1 MGFYRHHFVSDPAR
15 GAANAR
21 RWENGGS
28 LRREQ
33 ALHYQSPICTI
44 WNDATG
50 ANGTRITRAANQH
63 HAKQD
68 ERAAKKCRIC
78 FKTRRYVEPARK
90 KVRQRRRRGF
100 EPNPLS
106 LSSKPGPLSQQI
118 DMQQLRTRNHSSTG
132 YATSKQTKILLAKAL
147 QDTIL
152 PVKTLSVTHGV

>member
-68 ERAAKKCRIC
+68 ERAAKNCRIC

-90 KVRQRRRRGF
+90 KVRQRRRVEGSNQIPF
-100 EPNPLS
+100 PLAR
-106 LSSKPGPLSQQI
+106 SQALFRNKLICNNCGQGI
-118 DMQQLRTRNHSSTG
+118 TAQQDTPHQ
-132 YATSKQTKILLAKAL
+132 SKQKYCWQRHFKIRYYR
-147 QDTIL
+147 
-152 PVKTLSVTHGV
+152 